1 MRRGL
6 IATVGVAAMLAS
18 VAACGSDGGDDNAN
32 KDPKER
38 TDTLTVWLMQDAQ
51 TSWPELVKEATA
63 TFNKKYP
70 KVKVKIQY
78 QQWGDKV
85 NKLDTALGGKS
96 APDVVEMGNTETLK
110 YIVGG
115 AFEPI
120 DPSKYDNSDTWIK
133 GLKDTCSMDGK
144 LYCVPYL
151 AGARVGIY
159 RTDMLKEVG
168 FDKAPADN
176 AELTDALDKLQA
188 KYGADDK
195 KFSALYMPG
204 RYWYSAMSY
213 VYDAGGS
220 IAEDD
225 GGEWKGN
232 LSSAESKKGLE
243 TWADLVEK
251 YYHGDKTKDEQG
263 QGQVMAQDK
272 AAVLYANGWE
282 AGGVSDPKQGGKAN
296 LKDKVATFG
305 FPGPNGPLPSFI
317 GGSDL
322 AIPVKSD
329 AKDLSEAWIA
339 AFTDEK
345 IQEGLVAKSVLP
357 NNEKQLAPLK
367 EKPETAAAA
376 NAVGNAWFT
385 PIAEGWASI
394 EQGNVLQNMLVEIV
408 TGKASIDEATAAA
421 DKKIDAQ
428 ING

>member
-6 IATVGVAAMLAS
+6 VAAIGVAAMLAS
-18 VAACGSDGGDDNAN
+18 VAACGSDGGGNAG

-38 TDTLTVWLMQDAQ
+38 TDTLTVWLMQDAE
-51 TSWPELVKEATA
+51 TNWPELVKEATA
-63 TFNKKYP
+63 AFNRKYP
-70 KVKVKIQY
+70 KVKVKVQY

-96 APDVVEMGNTETLK
+96 VPDVVEMGNTETLK

-115 AFEPI
+115 AFEEI
-120 DPSKYDNSDTWIK
+120 DPAKYDNSDSWIK
-133 GLKDTCSMDGK
+133 GLKDTCSMGGK

-159 RTDMLKEVG
+159 RTDMLKAVG
-168 FDKAPADN
+168 FDKAPATGE
-176 AELTDALDKLQA
+176 ELTEALDALQA
-188 KYGADDK
+188 KYGAKDN

-204 RYWYSAMSY
+204 RYWYAAMSY

-220 IAEDD
+220 IAEYKD
-225 GGEWKGN
+225 GKWVAN
-232 LSSAESKKGLE
+232 LSSPESRRGLE
-243 TWADLVEK
+243 TWAGLVAK
-251 YYHGDKTKDEQG
+251 YYKGDKTKDEQM

-282 AGGVSDPKQGGKAN
+282 AASVSDPEQGGKEE
-296 LKDKVATFG
+296 LKDKVATFA

-329 AKDLSEAWIA
+329 AKDLAEAWIA
-339 AFTDEK
+339 EFTDEK
-345 IQEGLVAKSVLP
+345 IQQGLVAKGVLP

-376 NAVGNAWFT
+376 RAVEKAWFT

-394 EQGNVLQNMLVEIV
+394 EQGNVLQNMLVDIV
-408 TGKASIDEATAAA
+408 TGKASIAEATKAA
-421 DKKIDAQ
+421 DEKINAQ